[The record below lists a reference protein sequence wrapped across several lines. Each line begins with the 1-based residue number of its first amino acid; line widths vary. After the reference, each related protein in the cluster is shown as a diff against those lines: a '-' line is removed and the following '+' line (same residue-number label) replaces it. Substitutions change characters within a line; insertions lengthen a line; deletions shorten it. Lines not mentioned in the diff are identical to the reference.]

1 VLLTQKILHC
11 LSTSGQ
17 PISLFPF
24 VSLEQ
29 VVQFGWGEALENCSA
44 RHADFSFRLRST
56 HIRKVINFGFTRPN
70 PMGIERYP
78 INVQLPLH
86 HEFVVSSGDYR
97 GRTQASLAGLPY
109 LVHERPANKGNFS
122 PITIMISPVP
132 FHSGTQIFSPRVG
145 LHGGLI
151 RITRCCIAYQTRLLG
166 ILHQYRRLRPDLAQS
181 STSTSL
187 TRHLLSALSTIL
199 ANSSTFYLQPCIFAP

>member
-17 PISLFPF
+17 LTFFFRF

-29 VVQFGWGEALENCSA
+29 GVQFGWGEALENCST
-44 RHADFSFRLRST
+44 RQADFSFRLGST
-56 HIRKVINFGFTRPN
+56 YQKRYHLGFTRSN
-70 PMGIERYP
+70 PMGIERNP

-86 HEFVVSSGDYR
+86 HELVVSSGDYR

-122 PITIMISPVP
+122 PINIMISPVALSLP
-132 FHSGTQIFSPRVG
+132 NSKFLTGSWASW
-145 LHGGLI
+145 
-151 RITRCCIAYQTRLLG
+151 
-166 ILHQYRRLRPDLAQS
+166 RPDS
-181 STSTSL
+181 Y
-187 TRHLLSALSTIL
+187 HPLLHCLS
-199 ANSSTFYLQPCIFAP
+199 NSIVRYPPPI